1 MKIILSSVKPVRCGS
16 RLILI
21 AAIGRSVCLHI
32 SHKGVEV

>member
-16 RLILI
+16 RLI